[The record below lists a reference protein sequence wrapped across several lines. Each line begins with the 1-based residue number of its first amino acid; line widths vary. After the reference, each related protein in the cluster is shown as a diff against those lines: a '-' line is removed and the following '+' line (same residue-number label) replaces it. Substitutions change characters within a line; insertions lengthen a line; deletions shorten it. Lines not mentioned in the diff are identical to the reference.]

1 MSILLTK
8 ESKIIVQG
16 ITGREGRYHAQRM
29 QEYGHNVVAGT
40 SPGHGGEWVLDGKV
54 PVFDTVEEAKTST
67 GADTS
72 VVFVPAYYAFDAL
85 LESIDAGIQLIVCI
99 TEGIPIMDML
109 QVRRVLAGKECY
121 LIGPNS
127 PGIITPGQAK
137 AGIIPGDIAI
147 PGKVGIVS
155 RSGTLT
161 YEVSLA
167 LKRAGIGVSTCVGIG
182 GDPVIGTSFVDC
194 LELFEDDPHTDQ
206 VVIVGEIG
214 GNEEE
219 KAAEFVQNEMTKPVY
234 AYIAGKSA
242 PENRRMGHAG
252 AIIEGNTGSAESKI
266 TAFKQ
271 AGVKVVSFPEE
282 IATLIAAVL
291 KQKGA

>member
-1 MSILLTK
+1 
-8 ESKIIVQG
+8 
-16 ITGREGRYHAQRM
+16 
-29 QEYGHNVVAGT
+29 VA
-40 SPGHGGEWVLDGKV
+40 
-54 PVFDTVEEAKTST
+54 
-67 GADTS
+67 
-72 VVFVPAYYAFDAL
+72 
-85 LESIDAGIQLIVCI
+85 
-99 TEGIPIMDML
+99 
-109 QVRRVLAGKECY
+109 
-121 LIGPNS
+121 
-127 PGIITPGQAK
+127 
-137 AGIIPGDIAI
+137 
-147 PGKVGIVS
+147 
-155 RSGTLT
+155 
-161 YEVSLA
+161 LA

-182 GDPVIGTSFVDC
+182 GDPIIGTSFVDC

-219 KAAEFVQNEMTKPVY
+219 KAAEFVLNQMTKPVY

-266 TAFKQ
+266 TAFRQ

-291 KQKGA
+291 TQKGA

>member
-1 MSILLTK
+1 
-8 ESKIIVQG
+8 
-16 ITGREGRYHAQRM
+16 
-29 QEYGHNVVAGT
+29 
-40 SPGHGGEWVLDGKV
+40 
-54 PVFDTVEEAKTST
+54 
-67 GADTS
+67 
-72 VVFVPAYYAFDAL
+72 
-85 LESIDAGIQLIVCI
+85 
-99 TEGIPIMDML
+99 
-109 QVRRVLAGKECY
+109 
-121 LIGPNS
+121 
-127 PGIITPGQAK
+127 
-137 AGIIPGDIAI
+137 
-147 PGKVGIVS
+147 
-155 RSGTLT
+155 
-161 YEVSLA
+161 
-167 LKRAGIGVSTCVGIG
+167 VGIG
-182 GDPVIGTSFVDC
+182 GDPVIGTNFVDC
-194 LELFEDDPHTDQ
+194 LELFEEDPHTDQ

-219 KAAEFVQNEMTKPVY
+219 KAAGFVQNEMTKPVY

>member
-1 MSILLTK
+1 M
-8 ESKIIVQG
+8 
-16 ITGREGRYHAQRM
+16 
-29 QEYGHNVVAGT
+29 
-40 SPGHGGEWVLDGKV
+40 
-54 PVFDTVEEAKTST
+54 
-67 GADTS
+67 
-72 VVFVPAYYAFDAL
+72 
-85 LESIDAGIQLIVCI
+85 
-99 TEGIPIMDML
+99 
-109 QVRRVLAGKECY
+109 
-121 LIGPNS
+121 
-127 PGIITPGQAK
+127 
-137 AGIIPGDIAI
+137 
-147 PGKVGIVS
+147 
-155 RSGTLT
+155 
-161 YEVSLA
+161 SLA

-182 GDPVIGTSFVDC
+182 GDPVIGTNFVDC
-194 LELFEDDPHTDQ
+194 LELFEEDPHTDQ

-266 TAFKQ
+266 TAFTQ